1 MRSIYIIVYFFFIV
15 NRRDNDWYSALQQLG
30 DQYNMLI
37 RGGGF
42 EVGGKCVCFGISSKL
57 KVYTVPTTS
66 VTNLSEKE
74 TTKQRAA
81 KKQLATSSL

>member
-1 MRSIYIIVYFFFIV
+1 
-15 NRRDNDWYSALQQLG
+15 
-30 DQYNMLI
+30 MLI

>member
-66 VTNLSEKE
+66 VTNLSEKRNNK
-74 TTKQRAA
+74 TKSGEKAIGH
-81 KKQLATSSL
+81 

>member
-37 RGGGF
+37 RGGF